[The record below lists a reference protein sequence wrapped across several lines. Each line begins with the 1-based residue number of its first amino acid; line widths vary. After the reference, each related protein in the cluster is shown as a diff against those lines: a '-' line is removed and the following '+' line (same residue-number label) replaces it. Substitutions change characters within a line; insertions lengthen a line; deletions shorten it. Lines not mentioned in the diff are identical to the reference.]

1 MSRRLEVA
9 LEAAKSAGVVIEE
22 YFETSLEKR
31 QKEDTSIVTE
41 ADSASETIIIEKLSS
56 LFPNDTI
63 VGEEGGGQK
72 GDNEYEWF
80 VDPLDGTSNFANA
93 LPLFAVSIGLMKE
106 GRPVLGVVYNP
117 VIPSLFYAEE
127 GEGAYWNEKLISVS
141 NQQVGQGVVTLASSR
156 IPEDKKHSTGLVA
169 TLNEQLG
176 ASVRVLGC
184 IALDL
189 SYLARGGIEGV
200 INLGTKEWDYT
211 AGAAILLEAG
221 GKITD
226 LAGGEW
232 NPQKGYFVA
241 SNGTAH
247 EELLSVT
254 KNLYERLP

>member
-1 MSRRLEVA
+1 MSQRLEVA
-9 LEAAKSAGVVIEE
+9 LEAAKSAGAVIEQ

-41 ADSASETIIIEKLSS
+41 ADSASEKIIIEKLSS
-56 LFPNDTI
+56 SFPHDTI
-63 VGEEGGGQK
+63 IGEEGGEQG

-93 LPLFAVSIGLMKE
+93 LPIFAISIGLMKE

-127 GEGAYWNEKLISVS
+127 GEGAYWNEKPISVS
-141 NQQVGQGVVTLASSR
+141 DQQVGQGVVTLASSR
-156 IPEDKKHSTGLVA
+156 IAEDKKHSTGLVA

-221 GKITD
+221 GSITNLQGD
-226 LAGGEW
+226 AW
-232 NPQKGYFVA
+232 DPRKGYFVA
-241 SNGTAH
+241 SNGVAH
-247 EELLSVT
+247 KDLISVT
-254 KNLYERLP
+254 NTLYERLP